1 MQENI
6 KFIVTE
12 IKTNEEKQKL
22 EEMGLYCYDLR
33 DSDDAKDIASIEK
46 RVIVNRIVEKNIQV
60 NSIKELLDNKN
71 RENDRGR

>member
-12 IKTNEEKQKL
+12 INTNEEKQKL

-33 DSDDAKDIASIEK
+33 DSDYGRDIASI
-46 RVIVNRIVEKNIQV
+46 
-60 NSIKELLDNKN
+60 
-71 RENDRGR
+71 